1 MRGITI
7 SSEKHLSDKKKKKVS
22 NPDRLSL
29 LDKNVYVPRGI
40 PYYEEEFQI
49 RAGAM
54 LSIKRGIKGIGN

>member
-1 MRGITI
+1 MI
-7 SSEKHLSDKKKKKVS
+7 KKKKVS